1 LKDLRND
8 GEFHRA
14 DPAWRRRMQGL
25 LVVIALL
32 GLAAVAALHLWLS
45 KLHGLSAGGLADHQV
60 SLYRVMGGMCI
71 AFGVA
76 AAAFSLWLFR
86 IAAAA
91 RAERRWPPSSMRT
104 SADVRI
110 RYLTSA
116 DVLVTQMRVGAV
128 ALAVLAVGLFG
139 WSAWLLKGG

>member
-1 LKDLRND
+1 
-8 GEFHRA
+8 
-14 DPAWRRRMQGL
+14 MQML

-32 GLAAVAALHLWLS
+32 GLGAVAALHWWLS
-45 KLHGLSAGGLADHQV
+45 GLTGASAGAMPDYQQALQ
-60 SLYRVMGGMCI
+60 RVMGGVCM
-71 AFGVA
+71 AFGLA
-76 AAAFSLWLFR
+76 AAAFAFWLFR

-116 DVLVTQMRVGAV
+116 DALASQMRAGA
-128 ALAVLAVGLFG
+128 LVLALLAAALIG
-139 WSAWLLKGG
+139 WSAWLLKIS